1 LESDDVKSKLS
12 GFQVQFWRG
21 KTETVKILKLYIPIL
36 MVFLIIT
43 ITCTIQPASS
53 QTRLMD
59 NGIIRIGIDLNS
71 GGAISY
77 LVEMGSFD
85 SAVNVYDLGRYIQQ
99 SYYSGPTPFIPPGAI
114 QHPSYANWSWNP
126 VQAGDVYHNRSEVV
140 AESNDGTTLY
150 VKCIPKQWALLTVGG
165 FHGTPGFGGPTS
177 SSTGYIAPPAH

>member
-1 LESDDVKSKLS
+1 
-12 GFQVQFWRG
+12 
-21 KTETVKILKLYIPIL
+21 